1 MNMSRKRKADLILL
15 AVALCFVAASIA
27 LYQHPAWW
35 TRLLFYM
42 TEAGLVGGLADWYA
56 VTALFRHPLGI
67 RSKHTAIIP
76 RNRAKLIDGVVAMVE
91 TQLLPPDKL
100 KEKLA
105 EARIMSTAIEWL
117 DERFQNGTIADAGWK
132 KLVSVLRNFDF
143 TRVSGEWEL
152 TLKKL
157 LQRTDVT
164 PYAGKAIHSVLEHG
178 DIHILLDKLIDAIAK
193 RTSTPETKAFI
204 LLMLQ
209 NEHDKQLNAGNAF
222 TRFLKK
228 AASIFAEESNALNLE
243 DAAEVLHRDL
253 IQLLSDLKQHDHEI
267 RLLLISSLRDLADNL
282 AQNNDMAESIHTWK
296 NELLDRISL
305 TPSIEALLAALKKLP
320 LDIPPVP
327 VKQEQAADEL
337 SAHVDHAPESQ
348 IETARLDDLLSEA
361 IDEDKAETDTLAIN
375 ETTQRKKVQPAD
387 YDETEPIAAQQAAA
401 ARERVTRTAAADGA
415 QETATPVSSAN
426 DAPGT
431 ANTASAADALE
442 RITPASGSDNV
453 FESTFLTPAS
463 NDAFETAPP
472 TPASD
477 DALVG
482 LRREFGRLIEN
493 YWEQFKQDQS
503 KQDWIEGYLKQF
515 LSKIIDTEHRLIG
528 QTVRDTLDE
537 FTEERLIAFIED
549 KVGEDLSRIR
559 INGSLVGAGIGALL
573 FLLLHG
579 VYDPILRTM
588 GH

>member
-1 MNMSRKRKADLILL
+1 MNMSRKRKADLTLL
-15 AVALCFVAASIA
+15 AVALCFVASSFA
-27 LYQHPAWW
+27 LYLHPAWW

-76 RNRAKLIDGVVAMVE
+76 RNREKLIDGVVAMVE

-132 KLVSVLRNFDF
+132 KLVSLLRNYDY
-143 TRVSGEWEL
+143 TRVSGDWEL

-164 PYAGKAIHSVLEHG
+164 PYAGKAIHSVLDHG

-193 RTSTPETKAFI
+193 KTGTPETKAFI

-209 NEHDKQLNAGNAF
+209 NEHDKQINAGNAF

-282 AQNNDMAESIHTWK
+282 TQNNDMAESIHSWK

-320 LDIPPVP
+320 LDISPVATEP
-327 VKQEQAADEL
+327 EHVETAL
-337 SAHVDHAPESQ
+337 SAHEQDRTGTGTVNLEAP
-348 IETARLDDLLSEA
+348 LSEA
-361 IDEDKAETDTLAIN
+361 TEEEKTETIAIN
-375 ETTQRKKVQPAD
+375 EATQPKKVQPANH
-387 YDETEPIAAQQAAA
+387 DETDIIAARQAAA
-401 ARERVTRTAAADGA
+401 ARESLIRATAVENTLGTAAPA
-415 QETATPVSSAN
+415 TAV
-426 DAPGT
+426 D
-431 ANTASAADALE
+431 DALE
-442 RITPASGSDNV
+442 TVTPTSAVDDAS
-453 FESTFLTPAS
+453 EIA
-463 NDAFETAPP
+463 AP
-472 TPASD
+472 TPAAD

-493 YWEQFKQDQS
+493 YWEQFKQDQI

-515 LSKIIDTEHRLIG
+515 LSKIIDTEHQLIG

-579 VYDPILRTM
+579 VYDPILRAM
-588 GH
+588 GY

>member
-1 MNMSRKRKADLILL
+1 MNLSRKRQADLILL
-15 AVALCFVAASIA
+15 AVALCFAASSAA
-27 LYQHPAWW
+27 LYLHPVWW

-76 RNRAKLIDGVVAMVE
+76 RNRTKLIDGVVSMVE
-91 TQLLPPDKL
+91 TQLLPPEQL
-100 KEKLA
+100 KKKLA

-117 DERFQNGTIADAGWK
+117 DERFQNGTMADAGWK
-132 KLVSVLRNFDF
+132 KLVSLLRNFDS
-143 TRVSGEWEL
+143 TRVSGQWEH
-152 TLKKL
+152 TLKEL

-178 DIHILLDKLIDAIAK
+178 DIHILLDKLVDVIAEK
-193 RTSTPETKAFI
+193 TSAPETKAFI

-209 NEHDKQLNAGNAF
+209 NEHEKQLNAGNAF

-267 RLLLISSLRDLADNL
+267 RLLLISSLQNLADNL
-282 AQNNDMAESIHTWK
+282 TQNNDLAESIQSWK

-305 TPSIEALLAALKKLP
+305 APSIEALLAVVKKLP
-320 LDIPPVP
+320 LDVPPLS
-327 VKQEQAADEL
+327 VKQEQAEMEMPANKSNEQAATEMTRLAEPLSVDVAINDADE
-337 SAHVDHAPESQ
+337 
-348 IETARLDDLLSEA
+348 
-361 IDEDKAETDTLAIN
+361 AETTAIN
-375 ETTQRKKVQPAD
+375 ETERLEKVQPVKH
-387 YDETEPIAAQQAAA
+387 DEPELVATRQAAA
-401 ARERVTRTAAADGA
+401 ADESVTAPAVENTLETTAPAAAS
-415 QETATPVSSAN
+415 E
-426 DAPGT
+426 DAR
-431 ANTASAADALE
+431 L
-442 RITPASGSDNV
+442 
-453 FESTFLTPAS
+453 
-463 NDAFETAPP
+463 
-472 TPASD
+472 
-477 DALVG
+477 G

-515 LSKIIDTEHRLIG
+515 LNKIIDTEHRLIG
-528 QTVRDTLDE
+528 QTVRGTLDE
-537 FTEERLIAFIED
+537 FTEKRLIAFIED

-579 VYDPILRTM
+579 VYDPILRAL
-588 GH
+588 GY